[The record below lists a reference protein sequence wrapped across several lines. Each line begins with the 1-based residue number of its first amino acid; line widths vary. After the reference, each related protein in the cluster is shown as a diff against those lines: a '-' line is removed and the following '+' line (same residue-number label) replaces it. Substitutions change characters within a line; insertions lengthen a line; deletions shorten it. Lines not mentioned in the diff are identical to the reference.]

1 MARSSRQLEVTRR
14 HQQTSGRQI
23 RLRLAALLSGP
34 ANQVQVV
41 ARLPN
46 SLQLHYSWLIQIRI
60 RQTVCG
66 PLFPFRE
73 TIDTELPFLPAA
85 LGRVGGCWLCI
96 MIIAFRI
103 QMHHRTNCQL
113 NYGRNLTD
121 LATRATKPRVQFRQ
135 FRLQSAGYV
144 VVMMVVATNTIA
156 SSRLRRRGGGIDTEE
171 GLVVAFV
178 TLANCNT

>member
-34 ANQVQVV
+34 ANQVVV

-46 SLQLHYSWLIQIRI
+46 SPQLHYSWLIQIRI

-96 MIIAFRI
+96 MIIAS
-103 QMHHRTNCQL
+103 HTDAPPNKLPAQL
-113 NYGRNLTD
+113 REKSNGPSN
-121 LATRATKPRVQFRQ
+121 TRHQTPGAIPSIPFAKRGIC
-135 FRLQSAGYV
+135 SCDD
-144 VVMMVVATNTIA
+144 
-156 SSRLRRRGGGIDTEE
+156 GGGNKHDRI
-171 GLVVAFV
+171 FPP
-178 TLANCNT
+178 